1 MVKVASVRFSNK
13 GRMYYFDKNNLD
25 IKKGMEVVVETER
38 GIQLGFIADS
48 EKEIAENQIVSP
60 LKKILRIASERDK
73 NNYYKNLKD
82 SSYALKKAKDIVEE
96 LNLTMNILDAN
107 YTLDRSQLLFMFTA
121 DERIDFRELAKRLA
135 QIYKTRIELRQ
146 IGIRDKAM
154 EIGGIGPCG
163 RFLCCNS
170 FLHDL
175 NSVSINMAKNQ
186 MLSLSPTKINGVC
199 GRLLC
204 CLEYENDTYS
214 VLKKGLPNVG
224 NIADTSMGMGKV
236 VSVDIF
242 KRTYK
247 VDLKDK
253 GIVEFSQGDNDG
265 STK

>member
-48 EKEIAENQIVSP
+48 EKEIAESQIVSP

-96 LNLTMNILDAN
+96 LKLTMNILDAN

-204 CLEYENDTYS
+204 CLSFEDEVYS
-214 VLKKGLPNVG
+214 YYKKGLPEIGDKYEYKN
-224 NIADTSMGMGKV
+224 N
-236 VSVDIF
+236 
-242 KRTYK
+242 TYK
-247 VDLKDK
+247 VIDIDILRRKIIIQNNELNLMEEVYIDESNK
-253 GIVEFSQGDNDG
+253 
-265 STK
+265 